1 MAQLATNISAELAG
15 AVKSA
20 GPGVVRIIR
29 DRRPGAS
36 GIVWSDDGLVV
47 TSSRALRQDDDIT
60 VVLPDG
66 EHRAAELIGRD
77 RGTDI
82 ALLRVEGTGF
92 TPLAF
97 RDVDDLE
104 VGHAVLAIGRPGR
117 SVRASL
123 RIVGVL
129 GKDVKTP
136 GGGRLDHYVE
146 SDRRIPVGFSGGP
159 LIDLTGDA
167 IGMNTRGVI
176 RGADLAVT
184 RATIARVVDELLA
197 HGTIRRGFIGVA
209 AYPVRLPPPIRA
221 SRSQRSGA
229 LVVSVEDGSPA
240 DAAGIVLGDVVVEVD
255 GAAIT
260 GPDTLREVVADR
272 AGADVGAVV
281 LRVGALTEVT
291 ITVGQ
296 KG

>member
-1 MAQLATNISAELAG
+1 MALLATNISAELAT

-29 DRRPGAS
+29 HRRPGTS

-66 EHRAAELIGRD
+66 DERVAALVGRD
-77 RGTDI
+77 PGTDI
-82 ALLRVEGTGF
+82 ALLRVEGEGF

-97 RDVDDLE
+97 RDVADLA

-129 GKDVKTP
+129 GDDVKTP
-136 GGGRLDHYVE
+136 GGGRLENYVE
-146 SDRRIPVGFSGGP
+146 SDRRIPAGFSGGP
-159 LIDLTGDA
+159 LIDLAGEA

-197 HGTIRRGFIGVA
+197 HGTMRRGYIGVA
-209 AYPVRLPPPIRA
+209 AYPVRLPDPVRA
-221 SRSQRSGA
+221 TRKQRSGA

-260 GPDTLREVVADR
+260 GPDTLRSIVSDR
-272 AGADVGAVV
+272 ADTAVSAVV
-281 LRVGALTEVT
+281 LRVGALTDVT